1 MTQYI
6 RPAGDAATPISTNS
20 ATRPGKESKWI
31 CLHRSALYEEIS
43 PVTGELISGQISC
56 KVARTIG
63 ECRTE
68 GRYWTPR
75 DDPPV
80 GFV

>member
-1 MTQYI
+1 MKFCKDC
-6 RPAGDAATPISTNS
+6 RHAVVPAD
-20 ATRPGKESKWI
+20 GKESKWI